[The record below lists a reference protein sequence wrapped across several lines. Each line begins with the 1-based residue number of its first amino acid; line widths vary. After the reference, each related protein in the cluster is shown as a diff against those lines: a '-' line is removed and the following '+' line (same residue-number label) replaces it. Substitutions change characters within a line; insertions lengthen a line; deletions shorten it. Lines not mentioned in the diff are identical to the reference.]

1 MISLIKPLLMDRLVV
16 SNYFANIN
24 NTVMN
29 ITDIDFWEL
38 VQLVPVVDFGLDSL
52 SIQVMLGGSIY
63 SIVCAPTPIVVLA
76 DGKKDSKPQ

>member
-38 VQLVPVVDFGLDSL
+38 IQLVPLVDLRLGSL
-52 SIQVMLGGSIY
+52 PIQVLLGGSIY
-63 SIVCAPTPIVVLA
+63 SIVHAPPSVHGV
-76 DGKKDSKPQ
+76 G

>member
-38 VQLVPVVDFGLDSL
+38 IQLVPLVDLRLGSL
-52 SIQVMLGGSIY
+52 PIQVLLGGGIY
-63 SIVCAPTPIVVLA
+63 SIVHAPPSVHGV
-76 DGKKDSKPQ
+76 G